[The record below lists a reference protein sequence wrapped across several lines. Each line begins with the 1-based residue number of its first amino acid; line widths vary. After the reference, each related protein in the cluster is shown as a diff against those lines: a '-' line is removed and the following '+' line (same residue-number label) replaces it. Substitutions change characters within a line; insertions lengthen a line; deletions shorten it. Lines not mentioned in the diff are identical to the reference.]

1 MAFKQSDIDFFKK
14 YNWVFTDPKDGWSKF
29 YETFAASNQ
38 YWLHDD
44 NKFGDA
50 TFEVKKQNFVG
61 TWELTSSD
69 FILKFDDGT
78 TKSFT
83 NAQIEEL
90 QNERSKKSNKKKDDE
105 KDKKQVST
113 KEVDKTINMSDFL
126 KTLPKNTVKKY
137 EFDCDKTWDDSENFF
152 YRDFQSAHLE
162 DAAKDFIKY
171 YLSFDP
177 NYFTGSKSNLCGY
190 NRKGELI
197 NDDLEN
203 YNNNVIRTLS
213 LKRDDLSPE
222 FRDKNNYEVWKIKNM
237 EKIKTWL
244 KDDLNESVLKKL
256 SEKKLQKS
264 IQEKLNNKLKKSLV
278 ERETI
283 KRNLLKINENFGK
296 RRYKNLIEGL
306 LHQGSKLSLSEQDSK
321 DFFVK
326 TFDHMF
332 YGSDDL
338 IKREL
343 LKRIFEV
350 LKVPEQSDMGQNIAQ
365 QFEGITNEQLSTMFL
380 DCEIVA
386 SKIADAISPTII
398 SELPAGEED
407 SLMSMVQ
414 QQVSDTLTSQKTKET
429 LKFKISHKICPEITS
444 TKDKIM
450 NVSNEMR
457 KNFTDFEF

>member
-1 MAFKQSDIDFFKK
+1 MAFKQTDIDFFKK
-14 YNWVFTDPKDGWSKF
+14 YNWVFQPQKATEWFRF
-29 YETFAASNQ
+29 YETFSEPNQ
-38 YWLHDD
+38 YWIHDD
-44 NKFGDA
+44 NKFGDYKFK
-50 TFEVKKQNFVG
+50 TKDQNFVG
-61 TWELTSSD
+61 TWLLTSSD
-69 FILKFDDGT
+69 FILNFDDGT
-78 TKSFT
+78 KKSFT
-83 NAQIEEL
+83 IAQIEEL
-90 QNERSKKSNKKKDDE
+90 QNERSKKSNKKEDE
-105 KDKKQVST
+105 KKEVSNT
-113 KEVDKTINMSDFL
+113 KEVDKVIDIDKFISS
-126 KTLPKNTVKKY
+126 LPAGTVKTY
-137 EFDCDKTWDDSENFF
+137 QFDCDKIWADSENLF
-152 YRDFQSAHLE
+152 YRDFQSNHLE
-162 DAAKDFIKY
+162 DAAKDFMKY

-177 NYFTGSKSNLCGY
+177 NYFTGVKSNLCGY
-190 NRKGELI
+190 GRKGELI
-197 NDDLEN
+197 NDNLKN

-222 FRDKNNYEVWKIKNM
+222 FRNKNNYEVWKIKNM

-256 SEKKLQKS
+256 SEKKLQKN

-306 LHQGSKLSLSEQDSK
+306 LNEGSKLNLSEQDSK

-365 QFEGITNEQLSTMFL
+365 QFEGITNEQLSTIFL

-429 LKFKISHKICPEITS
+429 LKFKISHKICPEITA
-444 TKDKIM
+444 TKDNIM

-457 KNFTDFEF
+457 KNFTDFV